1 MAQVTTKEGN
11 MHKVKAAHAKKR
23 VGHTHK
29 RIVPREELKTLAIVA
44 FIFIVFFIGSTVAS

>member
-1 MAQVTTKEGN
+1 